1 MFELA
6 LVAGFGLLVWRNAK
20 PRDEELG
27 ALPRRIGDKL
37 GRLWDIAH
45 QGMRENRFLRAEK
58 ALLTILKIDEKNAA
72 AYNRLGILYAKQKEY
87 KDAIDCFEIASSIEV
102 SPSSLHNLGLIY
114 YETENYQKAAVA
126 FEQALKL
133 EDKLAARHIAYAKV
147 QEKLGNTKLMIQ
159 ELERAAQLEPNNETY
174 NLLINAYQELGLTEE
189 AKKYEAKLQK
199 MIIPSGRPKRVLR
212 PKRVVI

>member
-1 MFELA
+1 M
-6 LVAGFGLLVWRNAK
+6 
-20 PRDEELG
+20 
-27 ALPRRIGDKL
+27 
-37 GRLWDIAH
+37 
-45 QGMRENRFLRAEK
+45 
-58 ALLTILKIDEKNAA
+58 
-72 AYNRLGILYAKQKEY
+72 
-87 KDAIDCFEIASSIEV
+87 
-102 SPSSLHNLGLIY
+102 
-114 YETENYQKAAVA
+114 NYQEAAVA